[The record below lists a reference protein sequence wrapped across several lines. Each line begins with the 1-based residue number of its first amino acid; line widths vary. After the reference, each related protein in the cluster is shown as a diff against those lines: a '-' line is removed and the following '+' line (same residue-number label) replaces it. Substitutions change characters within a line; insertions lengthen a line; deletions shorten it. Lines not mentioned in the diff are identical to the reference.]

1 MADLQVRDLGLE
13 DLDAALDVRLRSFGP
28 PSGETR
34 WWGTLFERV
43 VGARRALGVFAD
55 ELLVGCTRIHG
66 YRQVWGG
73 RALPMAGMAGVVVAP
88 EWRGRGVSR
97 LLMTAAMERAVA
109 LGDVLSVLFPAV
121 PAPYR
126 RLGWEV
132 AGAVSRTTFPAELL
146 RNLVGPAVD
155 VRRATLA
162 DTEEIVELLRRE
174 SAASRACGPL
184 ELTHDDVAELLV
196 DTDNFCYLAADGF
209 LAYAWDG
216 KDLLVERLTAA
227 GPETTRALWAVVGSG
242 ASVVRRISTYL
253 PAHDP
258 IHWIFDGLADLD
270 VQEDRWML
278 RLLDA
283 RAAVAG
289 RGFPAGLT
297 ADVPLTLVDPWLDGC
312 AGSFRLRVRD
322 GSGDLTSAVGSSDA
336 VILGPNGLAA
346 LYAGTPMPTLRGSG
360 LAAGGSAEG
369 DALLDAAFA
378 SRCYLIDS
386 F

>member
-13 DLDAALDVRLRSFGP
+13 DHDAALDVRLRSFGP

-97 LLMTAAMERAVA
+97 LLLTAAMERAIA

-155 VRRATLA
+155 VRRATVA

-216 KDLLVERLTAA
+216 KDLLVERLTAET
-227 GPETTRALWAVVGSG
+227 PETTRALWAVVGSG

-258 IHWIFDGLADLD
+258 IHWILDGLADHD

-278 RLLDA
+278 RVLDA
-283 RAAVAG
+283 AAAVAG
-289 RGFPAGLT
+289 RGYSAGLT
-297 ADVPLTLVDPWLDGC
+297 VEVPITLVDPWLEGC
-312 AGSFRLRVRD
+312 AGSFRLRITD
-322 GSGDLTSAVGSSDA
+322 GSGELVPAEQSARALTF
-336 VILGPNGLAA
+336 GPNGLAA
-346 LYAGTPMPTLRGSG
+346 VYAGTPMSTLRRAG
-360 LAAGGSAEG
+360 LVAGGSASDD
-369 DALLDAAFA
+369 DALDAAFA
-378 SRCYLIDS
+378 SRPYLIDS